1 MKIIKVCVL
10 IVIAIVVGTVWACL
24 KMSGDCDR
32 RNEE

>member
-32 RNEE
+32 REDQ